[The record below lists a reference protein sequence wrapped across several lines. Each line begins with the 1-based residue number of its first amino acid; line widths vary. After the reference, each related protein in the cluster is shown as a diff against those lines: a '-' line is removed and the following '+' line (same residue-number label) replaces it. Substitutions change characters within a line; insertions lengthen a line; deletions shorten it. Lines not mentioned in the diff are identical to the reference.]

1 MDIGSHLLKDR
12 NIGFGESSNLL
23 TTGKQQF
30 YIYKNAIRKTGLWTA
45 KSPEKLGVFREDIF
59 FVLFFCH
66 CTMKEMHLGFDS
78 MVLNHHDPKMQR
90 LSSEQPVDEVLGFD
104 AVVGSIKTLLKGQHD
119 FFVVIADALKRCKL
133 PLAHVLAH
141 HGLRW
146 DITMA

>member
-59 FVLFFCH
+59 FVLFFCLWATKKIFLPFLRMNSNSH
-66 CTMKEMHLGFDS
+66 KYLICNL
-78 MVLNHHDPKMQR
+78 
-90 LSSEQPVDEVLGFD
+90 
-104 AVVGSIKTLLKGQHD
+104 I
-119 FFVVIADALKRCKL
+119 FFRYFYYC
-133 PLAHVLAH
+133 
-141 HGLRW
+141 
-146 DITMA
+146 